1 VTYDVLVVGAGPAG
15 RALAGAAAGR
25 GLRTALVDPAPRQPW
40 RITYGAFSAELPL
53 DLPAAAVA
61 ARARGRAV
69 AVTHRDLGWEYTV
82 LDVPGLRA
90 HLDAALTAVTVVE
103 GRTGHRAPDGVV
115 LTDGRRI
122 AARVVVDAGGYR
134 QPLLPR
140 SQPARPA
147 AEQTAYGV
155 VVHETTAAPVVG
167 PGDALFMDW
176 TPTAGDV
183 TSQGCR

>member
-1 VTYDVLVVGAGPAG
+1 MTYDVLVVGAGPAG

-122 AARVVVDAGGYR
+122 AARVVVDAGGTANR
-134 QPLLPR
+134 CSRGR
-140 SQPARPA
+140 SPPARPRSRRR
-147 AEQTAYGV
+147 TASSC
-155 VVHETTAAPVVG
+155 TRPPPPRSSG
-167 PGDALFMDW
+167 PATPCSW
-176 TPTAGDV
+176 TGRPRRV
-183 TSQGCR
+183 T